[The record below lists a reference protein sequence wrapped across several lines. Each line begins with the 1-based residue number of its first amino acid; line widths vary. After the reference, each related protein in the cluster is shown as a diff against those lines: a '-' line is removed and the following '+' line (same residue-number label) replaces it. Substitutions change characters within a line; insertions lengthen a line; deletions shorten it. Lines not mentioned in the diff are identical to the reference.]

1 MRHRKTLVAVVI
13 ALAATACGGGGGDTD
28 TIADTDANLVTDLD
42 SPVVGFGGAVHRAND
57 VADAANDRLADIEG
71 QLEP

>member
-1 MRHRKTLVAVVI
+1 MRRRTAAVAIVI
-13 ALAATACGGGGGDTD
+13 ALAAACGGGGGDTD
-28 TIADTDANLVTDLD
+28 TTVGSDPGLVTDLD
-42 SPVVGFGGAVHRAND
+42 SPVVGFGGAVDRAND